1 MTERLLR
8 EALEDNTVAI
18 DALRVLR
25 RGGDRDGFVRVLRAH
40 ARARDEAQT
49 VWVIDLADMRFWYQ
63 YTNERLHVWADV
75 ALVDSDFAHIPPT
88 RHYSNAHSKLRALFL
103 PTWPD
108 STAAW
113 LTLSMER
120 LYETV
125 FDNALLELERQR
137 AIVTLLEAEE
147 DEDLWVDH
155 ASPEDRTAYYNSI
168 LLASR
173 AIGSD
178 EYEDMSLQQ
187 ARAWLTWT
195 RDPKRPWS
203 KTNVATPATNAPA

>member
-1 MTERLLR
+1 
-8 EALEDNTVAI
+8 
-18 DALRVLR
+18 
-25 RGGDRDGFVRVLRAH
+25 
-40 ARARDEAQT
+40 
-49 VWVIDLADMRFWYQ
+49 
-63 YTNERLHVWADV
+63 
-75 ALVDSDFAHIPPT
+75 
-88 RHYSNAHSKLRALFL
+88 
-103 PTWPD
+103 
-108 STAAW
+108 
-113 LTLSMER
+113 MER

-203 KTNVATPATNAPA
+203 KINVATPVTNAPA